1 MYPSPNANKSPHH
14 SPPNT
19 YNIIESNNHCTTNP
33 NPPPPHHEAPL
44 NHRPPPNLP
53 LHNHHTRKPELL
65 HQIRTPPV
73 HRRRRNDL
81 QRQLDHEP
89 RLRKPSKQRTTTLR
103 KRRDIDFTNETRKA
117 NRQIPSLQQQVIDDF
132 LLVHR
137 PSNTDNGWEPV
148 RKVTNNFVNTT
159 AGAQSTTWK
168 VPALKDDG

>member
-19 YNIIESNNHCTTNP
+19 YNIIESNNHRTTNP

-103 KRRDIDFTNETRKA
+103 KRRDIDSTNEPEKLTIK
-117 NRQIPSLQQQVIDDF
+117 SL
-132 LLVHR
+132 H
-137 PSNTDNGWEPV
+137 SNTGNRRLPPRAPPLQHRQRLGT
-148 RKVTNNFVNTT
+148 R
-159 AGAQSTTWK
+159 AQSHK
-168 VPALKDDG
+168 QLRQHDRRRPEHDLESAGFEG